1 MVEYLILD
9 YERKEEARLLL
20 NSIKKYSKFDYTV
33 TFLCNGGEQSYAKKL
48 KEEGLIDKLI
58 LNQVNTGSGGGT
70 VQLFAQ
76 CETKY
81 ALYIQVDQ
89 ILSAELTDRHINAF
103 IDLIENK
110 GYCYVDLAGDQ
121 CNGIYSERA
130 QFINTK
136 FYNSIPKSVGGAGPW
151 HGMTWTEEHI
161 QNYIKDNTLKYKSV
175 YIIDESQQ
183 DANGQNVRMPVF
195 MNNGK
200 WSHRSNLDGS
210 KWKHRTDTKQ
220 LWVIK
225 KPTKKFDYPN
235 LTDEEWELAFEGKW
249 PNGDVPEKDK
259 SHSFLHWK

>member
-76 CETKY
+76 CETEY

-89 ILSAELTDRHINAF
+89 ILSAELTDKHIGAF
-103 IDLIENK
+103 IHLIENE

-121 CNGIYSERA
+121 CTV
-130 QFINTK
+130 FIRKGRNLL
-136 FYNSIPKSVGGAGPW
+136 
-151 HGMTWTEEHI
+151 I
-161 QNYIKDNTLKYKSV
+161 QNFTTLYL
-175 YIIDESQQ
+175 SQS
-183 DANGQNVRMPVF
+183 AVLGHGTV
-195 MNNGK
+195 
-200 WSHRSNLDGS
+200 
-210 KWKHRTDTKQ
+210 
-220 LWVIK
+220 
-225 KPTKKFDYPN
+225 
-235 LTDEEWELAFEGKW
+235 
-249 PNGDVPEKDK
+249 
-259 SHSFLHWK
+259 